1 MMNYVWE
8 SDYLLEES
16 KKKLIHES
24 FKIDSNE
31 MLNQDKK
38 FKEGKLS
45 DLMSY
50 LEQYKKKVRRWSRK
64 YISTDELL
72 KMLHE
77 VLKKEIKIT
86 RETKN

>member
-1 MMNYVWE
+1 MNYVWE

-77 VLKKEIKIT
+77 VLKKKIKIT